1 MWNMPFGIAVAKGWV
16 NGVSGMAKFGRNPV
30 ASSANEDVWDGGG
43 LYTWL
48 SGAQGV
54 TVASTSKGDI
64 FDMQVYGLNST
75 GGEITETFTLDGD
88 SDVTLTNTY
97 WRLNRAKVLFPTTD
111 VTNTGTIAF
120 TSTDSTVMAQIQP
133 GMGQTLMAVYTIP
146 AGKTGVITDAD
157 LRMGAASKTGFG
169 RLFMRD
175 STGAW
180 QVKHT
185 VEVVEG
191 DAPKEWAYFP
201 EIPALTDIRW
211 EVNLSAGQTNEVSA
225 DFTIY
230 LFEADS

>member
-1 MWNMPFGIAVAKGWV
+1 MWNLPFGMAVAKGWV
-16 NGVSGMAKFGRNPV
+16 NGVSGMAKFGRNPL
-30 ASSANEDVWDGGG
+30 ASSAAEDVWDGGG

-48 SGAQGV
+48 SNGQGV

-64 FDMQVYGLNST
+64 FEMSVFGLDSD
-75 GGEITETFTLDGD
+75 GAEIIETFDLDGD

-97 WRLNRAKVLFPTTD
+97 WRMNRAKVHYPTTD
-111 VTNTGTIAF
+111 TTNTGTITF

-133 GMGQTLMAVYTIP
+133 GMGQTLMAIYTIP
-146 AGKTGVITDAD
+146 ANRTGIITDAD
-157 LRMGAASKTGFG
+157 LRMGAASKTANG

-185 VEVVEG
+185 IEVVEG
-191 DAPKEWAYFP
+191 EAMHEWSYFP
-201 EIPALTDIRW
+201 EIPALTDVRW
-211 EVNLSAGQTNEVSA
+211 EVALAAGQTNEVSA